1 MAFLTPHSAFQDMIS
16 NNNCPKPGSGG
27 SPEGLNMGVTW
38 FLSPSTSDLNTL
50 NNNRDTI
57 NTCSSNRDSIDLI
70 DIEDE
75 DHSFKAFFI
84 GMETGPSPYVKRPLV
99 QFMTFICG
107 KIWEHDFF
115 YVLNFPFL
123 TFPDFS
129 YVVFFHYFSH

>member
-1 MAFLTPHSAFQDMIS
+1 MIS

-57 NTCSSNRDSIDLI
+57 TCSNRDSIDLI

-99 QFMTFICG
+99 QFMTSIRG
-107 KIWEHDFF
+107 KIWGQ
-115 YVLNFPFL
+115 
-123 TFPDFS
+123 DFS
-129 YVVFFHYFSH
+129 FIFRRISK

>member
-115 YVLNFPFL
+115 IFV
-123 TFPDFS
+123 
-129 YVVFFHYFSH
+129 